1 METVP
6 IKNTAMPAA
15 PVAKAPVEF
24 EFHFAGSGFYEPLT
38 VKAATRAEAE
48 AKWKEKRTPYTQPA
62 QPAVQEAPAA

>member
-6 IKNTAMPAA
+6 VKNAAMPGA
-15 PVAKAPVEF
+15 PVAKAPGEL
-24 EFHFAGSGFYEPLT
+24 EFHFAGSGTYAPLT

-62 QPAVQEAPAA
+62 APVVPAEPAA